1 MSTFQRKLQKDRTND
16 ETSNAG
22 LKWETADDTY
32 GKFSKEMEFLLLI
45 LSILKRTDG
54 SIKTR
59 LVINILSN
67 CNENKTDLE
76 ELCTLHNISSREV
89 ANYEQKK
96 EQREKKKVTHQMK
109 NLPGFHH
116 LIYLKFAMVSL
127 NLIKNLI
134 LFLKI
139 NVLFLKKL
147 NNLIF

>member
-32 GKFSKEMEFLLLI
+32 LVDSSKNGI
-45 LSILKRTDG
+45 SITDIAKNLKRTEG

-59 LVINILSN
+59 LVINILN
-67 CNENKTDLE
+67 ICNENKTDLE

-96 EQREKKKVTHQMK
+96 EQREKKKVTRPNEK
-109 NLPGFHH
+109 SSGFPSSD
-116 LIYLKFAMVSL
+116 LLEVCDGLSQL
-127 NLIKNLI
+127 NKKLDT
-134 LFLKI
+134 
-139 NVLFLKKL
+139 VLENQCTILKK
-147 NNLIF
+147 IK